1 MGNEMNELAQQARRQ
16 QGGLTDEEII
26 AILEAEAMAAQG
38 SKEQTMT
45 LQEIVA
51 QKAVERSQKGG
62 GDLASLIEAARAA
75 RTSAPQTNMVEQSM
89 SGVNEGIGFALGFP
103 VDAATSLINGMF
115 ATPQYA
121 PEMVAGPDG
130 FPEPDPNAQI
140 TQGSRIESPV
150 GGSETFLN
158 LLAPTISDRQPQTTG
173 QRFGRRIGQEAGAMA
188 IPGGAAMRGAKAPLA
203 LGATEAASAV
213 GAGAAGQA
221 VQEVAPGNETA
232 DMIAS
237 IIGGLTPVGAARS
250 LRPGAK
256 APTIDELKERQ
267 SAAYRAV
274 EASPAQLTPESTQRL
289 QETISER
296 SARDGM
302 DPYLA
307 PKASR
312 TADKIKQMMTPRIAE
327 VEKSRRLVGRDV
339 AGAIDP
345 SESSIGM
352 GMKDEIT
359 RYLDNLS
366 PDDVTGGDPTSA
378 VASLREG
385 RDMTRRIKKS
395 EDIDQRLYK
404 AENRAATSGTGGN
417 EVNAIRQNI
426 RQILDDPRKKRNY
439 STEEIKAME
448 SIVRGTTT
456 QNALRML
463 GRFSPTSG
471 TLPAMAGGGMLAGA
485 ASSANPLLAIPSLA
499 AMAAKGGAELATK
512 RAVSDL
518 GSLVRNGG
526 PVAKKRTSQD
536 ETRAMISSLLAQ
548 SAAQPQ

>member
-1 MGNEMNELAQQARRQ
+1 MTDKMNQLAQQARQRRAALLGQQ
-16 QGGLTDEEII
+16 QGGLTDADLIGI
-26 AILEAEAMAAQG
+26 AEAEAVAAQG
-38 SKEQTMT
+38 RASSEPIEQARLRAELRRT
-45 LQEIVA
+45 
-51 QKAVERSQKGG
+51 KAFAEQ
-62 GDLASLIEAARAA
+62 
-75 RTSAPQTNMVEQSM
+75 PQTNMVEQSM
-89 SGVNEGIGFALGFP
+89 SGVNEGIGSALGFP

-115 ATPQYA
+115 AKPQYA

-130 FPEPDPNAQI
+130 LPMPDQNAQI
-140 TQGSRIESPV
+140 TQGNQIENPV
-150 GGSETFLN
+150 GGSDTFLN
-158 LLAPTISDRQPQTTG
+158 LLAPTISDTQPQTAG

-188 IPGGAAMRGAKAPLA
+188 IPGGVAMRGAKAPLA
-203 LGATEAASAV
+203 LGTTEAASAV

-237 IIGGLTPVGAARS
+237 MIGGLTPIGAARS

-289 QETISER
+289 QEAISER

-339 AGAIDP
+339 AGALDP
-345 SESSIGM
+345 TESSIGM

-366 PDDVTGGDPTSA
+366 PDDVTGGDPASA

-439 STEEIKAME
+439 SAEEIKAME
-448 SIVRGTTT
+448 SIVRGTPT
-456 QNALRML
+456 QNALRTV
-463 GRFSPTSG
+463 GRLSPMSG
-471 TLPAMAGGGMLAGA
+471 TLPAMAGVGAGA
-485 ASSANPLLAIPSLA
+485 AFGPLGAIPSA
-499 AMAAKGGAELATK
+499 AGLLAKGGAEILTRKSAGELNK
-512 RAVSDL
+512 L
-518 GSLVRNGG
+518 IRNGG
-526 PVAKKRTSQD
+526 QLPAKGMNQSEKRAAIAFMLSQQ
-536 ETRAMISSLLAQ
+536 A
-548 SAAQPQ
+548 SAVP